1 MLAGNRSIITRAIAC
16 MDRLGREIEAEEVDH
31 HDHDH
36 RHGCDSWVLRRERP
50 FDERLRSR

>member
-1 MLAGNRSIITRAIAC
+1 MLAANRSTITLAIAW
-16 MDRLGREIEAEEVDH
+16 MGRLRREIEAEEVDH